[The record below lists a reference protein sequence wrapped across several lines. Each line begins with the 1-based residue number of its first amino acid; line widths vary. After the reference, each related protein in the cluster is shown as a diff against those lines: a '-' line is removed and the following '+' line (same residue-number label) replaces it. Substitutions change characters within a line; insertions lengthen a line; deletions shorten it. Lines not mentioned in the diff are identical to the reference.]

1 MEVFLHASTQ
11 MLILFTIVALGA
23 LARKKGFMN
32 DQFDTILSK
41 LVMTIAVPGMI
52 LDSVLGNDNLPGS
65 ETILQVLLYSTVMY
79 VGICVFAWIMV
90 RFVYR
95 GVPRAAKGAHAFL
108 IAFGN
113 TGFIGFAV
121 IAGIMGD
128 DAVLYAAI
136 YNIPYNLAMFSVG
149 ILFIMYSG
157 ESTSTS
163 RRGVKGVALIIGR
176 QLVNP
181 CMIACFVAM
190 FLAIFGFTDS
200 GYIGKTCEYIGQL
213 TVPAAMLVTGS
224 TLIKQPFK
232 DMVSD
237 GWSYVTTFCRL
248 LAVPLLL
255 FAIGSLFIQD
265 SYILSI
271 IVLETGMP
279 AASSGI
285 MLSLAYGGDTRV
297 MARGTFLTTL
307 LSIITIPIVALIV
320 I

>member
-1 MEVFLHASTQ
+1 M
-11 MLILFTIVALGA
+11 ALGA
-23 LARKKGFMN
+23 FARKKGLMN
-32 DQFDTILSK
+32 DQFDAILSK
-41 LVMTIAVPGMI
+41 LVMSVAVPGMI
-52 LDSVLGNDNLPGS
+52 LDSVLGNTNLPNS
-65 ETILQVLLYSTVMY
+65 ETIVRVLVYSFVMY

-95 GVPRAAKGAHAFL
+95 GVPRVARGAHAFL

-157 ESTSTS
+157 EGGASSHRS
-163 RRGVKGVALIIGR
+163 ALDVAKIIGK
-176 QLVNP
+176 QMVNP
-181 CMIACFVAM
+181 CMLSCFVAI
-190 FLAIFGFTDS
+190 FLALFGVTDS
-200 GYIGKTCEYIGQL
+200 GYVGKTCEYLGQL

-232 DMVSD
+232 EMITD
-237 GWSYVTTFCRL
+237 GWAYLTTACRL
-248 LAVPLLL
+248 LIVPLLL
-255 FAIGSLFIQD
+255 FVIAGFFIQD
-265 SYILSI
+265 TYILSI
-271 IVLETGMP
+271 IVLETAMP

-285 MLSLAYGGDTRV
+285 MLCLAYGGDTRV
-297 MARGTFLTTL
+297 MARGTFLTTI
-307 LSIITIPIVALIV
+307 LSLITIPIVALIV

>member
-1 MEVFLHASTQ
+1 
-11 MLILFTIVALGA
+11 MLILFTIVAVGA
-23 LARKKGFMN
+23 LARKKGLMN
-32 DQFDTILSK
+32 DQFDAILSK
-41 LVMTIAVPGMI
+41 LVMTVAVPGMI
-52 LDSVLGNDNLPGS
+52 LDSVLGNTNLPSS
-65 ETILQVLLYSTVMY
+65 ETIVQVLIYSFVMY
-79 VGICVFAWIMV
+79 VGICLFAWIMV

-95 GVPRAAKGAHAFL
+95 GVPRVARGAHAFL

-157 ESTSTS
+157 DGGGASSKRS
-163 RRGVKGVALIIGR
+163 VKDVVKIIAR
-176 QLVNP
+176 QMVNP
-181 CMIACFVAM
+181 CMIACFIAI
-190 FLAIFGFTDS
+190 FLAIGGITDS
-200 GYIGKTCEYIGQL
+200 GYVGTTCEYLGQL

-232 DMVSD
+232 EMVTD
-237 GWSYVTTFCRL
+237 GWSYLTTACRL
-248 LAVPLLL
+248 LAVPLLI
-255 FAIGSLFIQD
+255 FFIGGFFIHD
-265 SYILSI
+265 TYILAI
-271 IVLETGMP
+271 LALETAMP

-285 MLSLAYGGDTRV
+285 MLCLAYGGDTRV
-297 MARGTFLTTL
+297 MARGTFLTTI
-307 LSIITIPIVALIV
+307 LSIVTIPIIALLV